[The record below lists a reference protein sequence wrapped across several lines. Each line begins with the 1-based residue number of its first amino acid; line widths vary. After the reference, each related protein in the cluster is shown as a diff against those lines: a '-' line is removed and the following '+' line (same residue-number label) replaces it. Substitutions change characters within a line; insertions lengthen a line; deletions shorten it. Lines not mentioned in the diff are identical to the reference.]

1 MKNHMV
7 TLSQAPTLG
16 EGATTIPRGST
27 LKRVEA
33 RSNLFVKYL
42 KEKI

>member
-1 MKNHMV
+1 MV

-27 LKRVEA
+27 PVAWWKRGTP
-33 RSNLFVKYL
+33 NKKL
-42 KEKI
+42 

>member
-1 MKNHMV
+1 MV

-27 LKRVEA
+27 PEAWWKRGA
-33 RSNLFVKYL
+33 SHN
-42 KEKI
+42 KENE